1 MFVECYDES
10 GAEVYDMI
18 LRTTLQDLQLARSVH
33 AIKVF
38 IEPRDAIF
46 IAAVKIEKT
55 STPIYLND
63 MAFYEKKDNK
73 LYIDIDNENYL
84 PELLK
89 KLWLIE
95 SRSKISQPDR
105 YKVIVED
112 YSFDPDKLIVSD
124 PSSELKRKIFDA
136 LFRIMPEGFR
146 LTRNTS
152 EGNIIS
158 LISSDEV
165 FDDKWNDKL
174 EEVIEEVKKL

>member
-1 MFVECYDES
+1 MFVECYDKT

-38 IEPRDAIF
+38 IEPREAIF

-55 STPIYLND
+55 STPIYLSD
-63 MAFYEKKDNK
+63 MASYESKDGK

-84 PELLK
+84 PNLLK

-95 SRSKISQPDR
+95 SRNNISQPDR
-105 YKVIVED
+105 YKVIVND

-124 PSSELKRKIFDA
+124 PSKELKRKIYDA

-146 LTRNTS
+146 LSKNTS
-152 EGNIIS
+152 KGNIIS
-158 LISSDEV
+158 LISSDEI
-165 FDDKWNDKL
+165 FDEKWNDKL